1 MPMIKELDLVALVA
15 DDPVHGLVAGDV
27 GTVVM
32 AHGKNEGYE
41 VEFMTSD
48 GDTIAVLSLAAN
60 RVRPLSG
67 HEVLHAREMVP
78 VG

>member
-1 MPMIKELDLVALVA
+1 MIKELDLVALA
-15 DDPVHGLVAGDV
+15 TDLTPHGLVAGDV

-32 AHGKNEGYE
+32 VHRKGEGYE

-48 GDTIAVLSLAAN
+48 GETIAVLSLPAN
-60 RVRPLSG
+60 QVRPLTG
-67 HEVLHAREMVP
+67 HQVLHARELAP